1 MDRAA
6 SRWTRTGKIYVTN
19 YYGNT
24 LMTFTASGKPTT
36 PTISGLGTP
45 FGVAVDAAGK
55 IYVINHSPQ
64 KLLTF
69 TAKGAPTTPTIT
81 TLSEPWGVA
90 IH

>member
-1 MDRAA
+1 
-6 SRWTRTGKIYVTN
+6 
-19 YYGNT
+19 
-24 LMTFTASGKPTT
+24 MTFTASGKPTT
-36 PTISGLGTP
+36 PTISTGLGTP

-69 TAKGAPTTPTIT
+69 TAKGAPATPTIT

>member
-1 MDRAA
+1 
-6 SRWTRTGKIYVTN
+6 
-19 YYGNT
+19 
-24 LMTFTASGKPTT
+24 MTFTAGGKPAT
-36 PTISGLGTP
+36 PTITSGLSTP
-45 FGVAVDAAGK
+45 FGVALDAAGK

-64 KLLTF
+64 SLVTF

>member
-1 MDRAA
+1 
-6 SRWTRTGKIYVTN
+6 
-19 YYGNT
+19 
-24 LMTFTASGKPTT
+24 
-36 PTISGLGTP
+36 LGTP

-69 TAKGAPTTPTIT
+69 TAKGAPSTPTIT